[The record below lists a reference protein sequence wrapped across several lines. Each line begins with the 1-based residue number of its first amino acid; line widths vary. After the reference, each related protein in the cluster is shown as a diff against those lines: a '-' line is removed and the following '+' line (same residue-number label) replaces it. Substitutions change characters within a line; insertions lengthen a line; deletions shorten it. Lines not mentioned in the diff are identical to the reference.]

1 MFRCDH
7 HHQGAY
13 YVSFLKLQ
21 YWNILLKYIIVVN
34 LAVSLH
40 MLSGLQ

>member
-13 YVSFLKLQ
+13 YMSLLKLHQ
-21 YWNILLKYIIVVN
+21 AHIVRSLMVVITPKHFG
-34 LAVSLH
+34 AVL
-40 MLSGLQ
+40 M